1 VNCRDLDRSA
11 ELEQPAKA
19 LRSDAVAKPTKL
31 VLDALSSSGLLL
43 KQDKLLP
50 NVVTLVTG
58 ESLRTSWWS
67 HPKGRLIFAVL
78 AELADHP
85 DVLSVK
91 LLYGKDTLVHRR
103 LWPALLAV
111 AMAEEPWQFKDLS
124 AAGRKLQATLNE
136 TKGAV
141 RSSGGTV
148 KEIESRLLA
157 HAEQV
162 HTESGRHETVLEPW
176 SVWQRRMGVKPLR
189 SQAASRAALGRQR
202 IEEAV
207 AAIGAPLS
215 ALPWSAAR
223 RSRPRPRSARRR

>member
-1 VNCRDLDRSA
+1 
-11 ELEQPAKA
+11 
-19 LRSDAVAKPTKL
+19 VANPTKV

-91 LLYGKDTLVHRR
+91 LLDGKDTLVHRR

-111 AMAEEPWQFKDLS
+111 AMAVEPWQFESLS
-124 AAGRKLQATLNE
+124 AAGRKLLATLNE

-148 KEIESRLLA
+148 KEIETRLLA

-162 HTESGRHETVLEPW
+162 HTESGRHEIVLEPW
-176 SVWQRRMGVKPLR
+176 SVWQLRMGVKPLR
-189 SQAASRAALGRQR
+189 SQTGGSAALGRQR

-207 AAIGAPLS
+207 AAIGAPFS
-215 ALPWSAAR
+215 ALPWSAKR
-223 RSRPRPRSARRR
+223 RLRPKPRSGRG

>member
-1 VNCRDLDRSA
+1 
-11 ELEQPAKA
+11 
-19 LRSDAVAKPTKL
+19 VAIPTKV

-50 NVVTLVTG
+50 SVVTLVTG

-91 LLYGKDTLVHRR
+91 LLFGKDTLVHRR
-103 LWPALLAV
+103 LWPALLA
-111 AMAEEPWQFKDLS
+111 AATAGEPWQFKDLS
-124 AAGRKLQATLNE
+124 AAGRKLLSTLNE

-141 RSSGGTV
+141 RSSGTAV
-148 KEIESRLLA
+148 KEIEMRLLA

-162 HTESGRHETVLEPW
+162 HTEAGRHEIVLEPW
-176 SVWQRRMGVKPLR
+176 SVWQRRVRVKPLR
-189 SQAASRAALGRQR
+189 SQTASRAALGRQR

-215 ALPWSAAR
+215 ALPWATAR
-223 RSRPRPRSARRR
+223 RLRPKPGSARHRQT

>member
-1 VNCRDLDRSA
+1 MLRLASRVNL
-11 ELEQPAKA
+11 
-19 LRSDAVAKPTKL
+19 VTKPTKI
-31 VLDALSSSGLLL
+31 VLDALSSCGLLL

-50 NVVTLVTG
+50 NVVTLLTG

-85 DVLSVK
+85 DVLFVK
-91 LLYGKDTLVHRR
+91 LLDGKDALVHRR

-111 AMAEEPWQFKDLS
+111 VTAGEPWQLQNLS
-124 AAGRKLQATLNE
+124 AASRKLLANLNE
-136 TKGAV
+136 SKAAI
-141 RSSGGTV
+141 RSSGPAV
-148 KEIESRLLA
+148 KEIEMRLLA

-162 HTESGRHETVLEPW
+162 HTESGRHEIVLEPW
-176 SVWQRRMGVKPLR
+176 SVWQRRLRVKPLR
-189 SQAASRAALGRQR
+189 SPTAGSAALGRQR

-215 ALPWSAAR
+215 ALPWAAR
-223 RSRPRPRSARRR
+223 RLRPKRNGARD

>member
-1 VNCRDLDRSA
+1 M
-11 ELEQPAKA
+11 
-19 LRSDAVAKPTKL
+19 AKPTRII
-31 VLDALSSSGLLL
+31 LDVLSSSGLLL

-50 NVVTLVTG
+50 NVITLVTG

-78 AELADHP
+78 GELADHP
-85 DVLSVK
+85 DVLFVK

-111 AMAEEPWQFKDLS
+111 AMARDPWQLRNLS
-124 AAGRKLQATLNE
+124 AAGRKLLATL
-136 TKGAV
+136 TDSKGAV
-141 RSSGGTV
+141 RSSGKTV
-148 KEIESRLLA
+148 KEIETRLLA

-162 HTESGRHETVLEPW
+162 HTESGRHEIVLEPW
-176 SVWQRRMGVKPLR
+176 SVWQRRLRVKPLR
-189 SQAASRAALGRQR
+189 SQTASSAAHGRQQ

-223 RSRPRPRSARRR
+223 RVRPKPRSARLR

>member
-1 VNCRDLDRSA
+1 MANPT
-11 ELEQPAKA
+11 Q
-19 LRSDAVAKPTKL
+19 AVL
-31 VLDALSSSGLLL
+31 NSLSSSGLLL

-78 AELADHP
+78 ADLADHP
-85 DVLSVK
+85 DVLFVK
-91 LLYGKDTLVHRR
+91 LLFGKDTLVHRR

-111 AMAEEPWQFKDLS
+111 ATAEEPWQWKDLS
-124 AAGRKLQATLNE
+124 AAGRKLLATLNE

-141 RSSGGTV
+141 RSSGATV
-148 KEIESRLLA
+148 KEIETRLLA
-157 HAEQV
+157 HSEQV

-176 SVWQRRMGVKPLR
+176 SVWKRRVRVKPLR
-189 SQAASRAALGRQR
+189 SQTASRAALGRQR

-207 AAIGAPLS
+207 AAIGAPLT
-215 ALPWSAAR
+215 ALPWAVAR
-223 RSRPRPRSARRR
+223 RLRPKPRSARRR

>member
-1 VNCRDLDRSA
+1 
-11 ELEQPAKA
+11 
-19 LRSDAVAKPTKL
+19 VAKPTKL
-31 VLDALSSSGLLL
+31 VLNVLSSCGLLL

-58 ESLRTSWWS
+58 ERLRTSWWS

-78 AELADHP
+78 SELSEHP
-85 DVLSVK
+85 DVLFTK
-91 LLYGKDTLVHRR
+91 LLYGKETLVHRQ

-111 AMAEEPWQFKDLS
+111 ATAGEPWQLQNLS
-124 AAGRKLQATLNE
+124 ASGRKFLATLNE
-136 TKGAV
+136 SKGAV

-148 KEIESRLLA
+148 KEIEMRLLA

-162 HTESGRHETVLEPW
+162 HTESGRHEIVLEPW
-176 SVWQRRMGVKPLR
+176 SVWRRRVRVKPLH
-189 SQAASRAALGRQR
+189 SQSSGALGRQR

-215 ALPWSAAR
+215 ALPWAAR
-223 RSRPRPRSARRR
+223 RRLLSKPSSARRR

>member
-1 VNCRDLDRSA
+1 
-11 ELEQPAKA
+11 
-19 LRSDAVAKPTKL
+19 VAKPTRII
-31 VLDALSSSGLLL
+31 LDVLSSSGLLL

-78 AELADHP
+78 SELADHP
-85 DVLSVK
+85 DVLFVK

-103 LWPALLAV
+103 FWPALLAV
-111 AMAEEPWQFKDLS
+111 VTARERWQLRDLS
-124 AAGRKLQATLNE
+124 AAGRKLLATLNDS
-136 TKGAV
+136 TAAV
-141 RSSGGTV
+141 RSSGRTV
-148 KEIESRLLA
+148 KEIETRLLA

-162 HTESGRHETVLEPW
+162 HTESGRHEIVLEPW
-176 SVWQRRMGVKPLR
+176 SVWQRRLRVKPLR
-189 SQAASRAALGRQR
+189 SQTASSAALGRQQ

-215 ALPWSAAR
+215 ALPWSAVTR
-223 RSRPRPRSARRR
+223 VRPTPSSARLR